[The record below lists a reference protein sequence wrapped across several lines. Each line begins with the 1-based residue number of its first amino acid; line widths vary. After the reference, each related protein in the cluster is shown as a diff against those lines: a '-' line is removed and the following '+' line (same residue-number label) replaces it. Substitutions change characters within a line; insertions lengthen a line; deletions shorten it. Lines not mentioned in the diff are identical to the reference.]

1 MYTIVL
7 CLDHRYKWGSV
18 THQSVGV
25 VRSINRNGT
34 DVCVDFPEQN
44 NWTGLI
50 SEMELV
56 PGIHPRHRYL
66 LPSCIVLHLYMSIH
80 LLFWAGTVDITFGFC
95 TSTGMQVI

>member
-1 MYTIVL
+1 MTFDPRRTL
-7 CLDHRYKWGSV
+7 TFDPRPPPSPSPRYKWGSV

-50 SEMELV
+50 SEMEVV
-56 PGIHPRHRYL
+56 PGIHPRHMCVTNEASPSPF
-66 LPSCIVLHLYMSIH
+66 LPSPL
-80 LLFWAGTVDITFGFC
+80 
-95 TSTGMQVI
+95 

>member
-1 MYTIVL
+1 MNATEYTQNVEFYF
-7 CLDHRYKWGSV
+7 RYKWGSV

-34 DVCVDFPEQN
+34 DVCVDYPEQN

-56 PGIHPRHRYL
+56 PGIHPRHRYK
-66 LPSCIVLHLYMSIH
+66 IV
-80 LLFWAGTVDITFGFC
+80 TT
-95 TSTGMQVI
+95 

>member
-1 MYTIVL
+1 M
-7 CLDHRYKWGSV
+7 

-50 SEMELV
+50 SEMEVV
-56 PGIHPRHRYL
+56 PGIHPRHMYVSTVRPGTPFAAPQL
-66 LPSCIVLHLYMSIH
+66 CTGAEQVVGQRHGQKNRKKSLYIPGTH
-80 LLFWAGTVDITFGFC
+80 AGILAWGWR
-95 TSTGMQVI
+95 

>member
-1 MYTIVL
+1 MLILGKGTSIEL
-7 CLDHRYKWGSV
+7 CFQTYDILHIMCVSLIRYKWGSV

-56 PGIHPRHRYL
+56 PGIHPRHR
-66 LPSCIVLHLYMSIH
+66 
-80 LLFWAGTVDITFGFC
+80 
-95 TSTGMQVI
+95 

>member
-1 MYTIVL
+1 MCVSETCTCTVRPGKYPVELYVSSFPSFTL
-7 CLDHRYKWGSV
+7 SPCRYKWGSV

-50 SEMELV
+50 SEMEMV
-56 PGIHPRHRYL
+56 PGIHPRHRL
-66 LPSCIVLHLYMSIH
+66 VN
-80 LLFWAGTVDITFGFC
+80 
-95 TSTGMQVI
+95 